1 LETVGIGDM
10 FVDGRDSLAADQV
23 MVEFEWFSLSILT
36 VRVTFEARPQLVAIE
51 TRPPTLCLIECSH
64 CG

>member
-1 LETVGIGDM
+1 M